1 LKTVTQ
7 VNRDDEEKLVD
18 ADGLVKMAET
28 VAMV

>member
-18 ADGLVKMAET
+18 ADELVKMAEM